1 MGRAKKKGAP
11 ASGEFSLFDESDSVD
26 SDVEEDLPKDEAGRA
41 KIKQQYVEL
50 LGIRVQKL
58 AGRIL
63 NRERINK
70 TVEGVYFICAQCKRV
85 CHNLDEGLLEDAD
98 NAKNLCTVCSKG
110 GDGSKSVR
118 KPTVKKAA
126 SVPVPELPEDEPQPA
141 SKSAKPDKADKADKL
156 EKLEKAQKAEK
167 PVKGGKSDKTA
178 KPASPVKKPVKK

>member
-11 ASGEFSLFDESDSVD
+11 TSGEFSLFDEAEASEGDLG
-26 SDVEEDLPKDEAGRA
+26 EDLPKDEAGRA

-85 CHNLDEGLLEDAD
+85 CHNLDDGLIEDAD
-98 NAKNLCTVCSKG
+98 NARNLCTVCSKG

-118 KPTVKKAA
+118 KPPVKKAA
-126 SVPVPELPEDEPQPA
+126 APAPESAPA
-141 SKSAKPDKADKADKL
+141 AAPAKAA
-156 EKLEKAQKAEK
+156 
-167 PVKGGKSDKTA
+167 KTA
-178 KPASPVKKPVKK
+178 KPVTKKPSKK